1 MNKRYLKSMLFV
13 VLMFVVVLTACQ
25 PAVETPHADETTHEE
40 DDAHTEEEDT
50 GTMQQNSGFP
60 DKPAIPN
67 DSGIEGVQT
76 FPDKS
81 VYHNHV
87 TEVSEPEGDIPPAFG
102 EHLGA
107 WQNCGI
113 YDQPIGLGNALHSM
127 EHGAVW
133 LTYAPNLSESEIADL
148 QQIARGHGY
157 VLMSP
162 YPPQTKPVVL
172 TAWGVQLVIDSLP
185 DERVAKFIAYYEE
198 GPQNPEPGAPCSGA
212 IGAPIQ

>member
-1 MNKRYLKSMLFV
+1 MKIRSVKNVIVWVSILSFALLACSSSNSM
-13 VLMFVVVLTACQ
+13 
-25 PAVETPHADETTHEE
+25 P
-40 DDAHTEEEDT
+40 
-50 GTMQQNSGFP
+50 GTGFP

-81 VYHNHV
+81 EYHNHV
-87 TEVSEPEGDIPPAFG
+87 SVVEQPAGDLPPAFG
-102 EHLGA
+102 AHFSA

-113 YDQPIGLGNALHSM
+113 YDQPVELGNALHSM

-133 LTYAPNLSESEIADL
+133 LTYSLDLSESQIIEL
-148 QQIARGHGY
+148 QGLVRGQDF

-162 YPPQTKPVVL
+162 YPPQTKPVAL

-185 DERVAKFIAYYEE
+185 DDRIAKFIAYFQN

-212 IGAPIQ
+212 VGEPLP

>member
-1 MNKRYLKSMLFV
+1 MNRKILIS
-13 VLMFVVVLTACQ
+13 LTAILLIVLSACSASTSQ
-25 PAVETPHADETTHEE
+25 PNDITEIPHV
-40 DDAHTEEEDT
+40 DDDHTEESA
-50 GTMQQNSGFP
+50 TMPQQSGFP

-81 VYHNHV
+81 EYHVHV
-87 TEVSEPEGDIPPAFG
+87 DSLPDPEGTIPPPFG
-102 EHLGA
+102 AHLNA

-113 YDQPIGLGNALHSM
+113 YDEPVELGNALHSM

-133 LTYAPNLSESEIADL
+133 LTYSPDLNASQVADL
-148 QQIARGHGY
+148 QNIARGHDF

-162 YPPQTKPVVL
+162 YPPQTDPVVL
-172 TAWGVQLVIDSLP
+172 TAWSVQLVIDSLP
-185 DERVAKFIAYYEE
+185 DDRIAKFIDYYEL

-212 IGAPIQ
+212 FGYPIQ

>member
-1 MNKRYLKSMLFV
+1 MKFRPLKNIFLFV
-13 VLMFVVVLTACQ
+13 SILSTFALACNTLLPPPESAEEPTASM
-25 PAVETPHADETTHEE
+25 PA
-40 DDAHTEEEDT
+40 
-50 GTMQQNSGFP
+50 NGFP

-81 VYHNHV
+81 EYHNHV
-87 TEVSEPEGDIPPAFG
+87 QSVTEPEGNIPPPFG
-102 EHLGA
+102 AHYGA

-113 YDQPIGLGNALHSM
+113 YDQPVELGNALHSM

-133 LTYAPNLSESEIADL
+133 LTYSTDLSES
-148 QQIARGHGY
+148 QIAELQDLVRGHSY

-162 YPPQTKPVVL
+162 YPPQTQPVVL

-185 DERVAKFIAYYEE
+185 DDRIAQFIDYYEL

-212 IGAPIQ
+212 VGNPLP

>member
-1 MNKRYLKSMLFV
+1 MKRFSLKPILLMML
-13 VLMFVVVLTACQ
+13 VVVVALTSCQ
-25 PAVETPHADETTHEE
+25 PVVEASHE
-40 DDAHTEEEDT
+40 DDDVHSEEPD
-50 GTMQQNSGFP
+50 TMQQNNGFP

-81 VYHNHV
+81 EYHNHV
-87 TEVSEPEGDIPPAFG
+87 IDVIEPEGNIPPAFG
-102 EHLGA
+102 AHLNA

-113 YDQPIGLGNALHSM
+113 YDQPVGLGNALHSM

-133 LTYAPNLSESEIADL
+133 LTYASDLSASQVAELQDL
-148 QQIARGHGY
+148 ARGHDF

-162 YPPQTKPVVL
+162 YPPQTDPVVL
-172 TAWGVQLVIDSLP
+172 TAWGVQLVIDTLP
-185 DERVAKFIAYYEE
+185 DDRIAKFIAYYEN

-212 IGAPIQ
+212 IGEPIQ

>member
-1 MNKRYLKSMLFV
+1 MKTQIMKRLLT
-13 VLMFVVVLTACQ
+13 LTVVVSVLLVACQ
-25 PAVETPHADETTHEE
+25 ILTPVPTEATHVEDNHSEEPPASSMP
-40 DDAHTEEEDT
+40 
-50 GTMQQNSGFP
+50 QNGFP

-76 FPDKS
+76 YADKS
-81 VYHNHV
+81 EYHNHV
-87 TEVSEPEGDIPPAFG
+87 LEVQEPEGNIPPVFG
-102 EHLGA
+102 EHLNA

-133 LTYAPNLSESEIADL
+133 LTYAPDLSESQVAELQDL
-148 QQIARGHGY
+148 VRGHDF

-162 YPPQTKPVVL
+162 YPPQTDPVVL
-172 TAWGVQLVIDSLP
+172 TAWGVQLVVDSLP
-185 DERVAKFIAYYEE
+185 DDRIEKFIAYYEN

-212 IGAPIQ
+212 IGEPIQ

>member
-1 MNKRYLKSMLFV
+1 MNTRLLKSIVYILLILVMGLS
-13 VLMFVVVLTACQ
+13 ACQ
-25 PAVETPHADETTHEE
+25 AAGEAPHNEEDHADEPN
-40 DDAHTEEEDT
+40 
-50 GTMQQNSGFP
+50 TMQQNSGFP

-81 VYHNHV
+81 EYHNHV
-87 TEVSEPEGDIPPAFG
+87 PEVPEPEGNIPPAFG
-102 EHLGA
+102 AHLSA

-113 YDQPIGLGNALHSM
+113 YDQPVGLGNALHSM

-133 LTYAPNLSESEIADL
+133 LTYAPDLNESDISQLREIA
-148 QQIARGHGY
+148 IGHGY

-162 YPPQTKPVVL
+162 YPLQTDPVVL
-172 TAWGVQLVIDSLP
+172 TAWGVQLVIESLP
-185 DERVAKFIAYYEE
+185 DDRIAKFIAYYEE

-212 IGAPIQ
+212 VGDPIQ

>member
-1 MNKRYLKSMLFV
+1 MKIRIMKHSALLTSVLSVMLA
-13 VLMFVVVLTACQ
+13 ACGAANPSTQ
-25 PAVETPHADETTHEE
+25 NV
-40 DDAHTEEEDT
+40 DDVHTEEPA
-50 GTMQQNSGFP
+50 TMQPQSGFP

-81 VYHNHV
+81 EYHNHV
-87 TEVSEPEGDIPPAFG
+87 SSLPAPEGDVPPPFG
-102 EHLGA
+102 AHYSA

-113 YDQPIGLGNALHSM
+113 YDHPVELGNALHSL

-133 LTYAPNLSESEIADL
+133 LTYSPDLSESQIADL
-148 QQIARGHGY
+148 QSLARGHGY

-162 YPPQTKPVVL
+162 YAPQTKPAVM

-185 DERVAKFIAYYEE
+185 DDRIAKFIAYYED

-212 IGAPIQ
+212 LGEPLP

>member
-1 MNKRYLKSMLFV
+1 MKRLFTKKIFYLTISLP
-13 VLMFVVVLTACQ
+13 VLLMSCQ
-25 PAVETPHADETTHEE
+25 SVTPTTHP
-40 DDAHTEEEDT
+40 DDEIHPEAPTSIT
-50 GTMQQNSGFP
+50 QQSGFP

-76 FPDKS
+76 YPDRS
-81 VYHNHV
+81 EYHNHV
-87 TEVSEPEGDIPPAFG
+87 LEVKTPEGNIPPPFG
-102 EHLGA
+102 AHLNA

-113 YDQPIGLGNALHSM
+113 YDQPIGLGNALHSL

-133 LTYAPNLSESEIADL
+133 LTYAPGLSESQIADL
-148 QQIARGHGY
+148 QDLVRGQSY

-162 YPPQTKPVVL
+162 YPSQTVPVVL

-185 DERVAKFIAYYEE
+185 DDRIAKFIAYYEL

-212 IGAPIQ
+212 IGNPLP

>member
-1 MNKRYLKSMLFV
+1 MNVRAFKYIILSAS
-13 VLMFVVVLTACQ
+13 VLSIILAACN
-25 PAVETPHADETTHEE
+25 PADPSTPHVDDVHIEE
-40 DDAHTEEEDT
+40 PS
-50 GTMQQNSGFP
+50 TMPQQSGFP
-60 DKPAIPN
+60 DKPALPN

-81 VYHNHV
+81 EYHNHV
-87 TEVSEPEGDIPPAFG
+87 ASLPAPEGDVPPPFG
-102 EHLGA
+102 AHYSA

-113 YDQPIGLGNALHSM
+113 YDQPVELGNALHSL

-133 LTYAPNLSESEIADL
+133 LTYAPDLNAEQIADL
-148 QQIARGHGY
+148 QSVARGHGY

-162 YPPQTKPVVL
+162 YPLQTKPVVM

-185 DERVAKFIAYYEE
+185 DDRIAKFIAYYEE

-212 IGAPIQ
+212 IGEPLP

>member
-1 MNKRYLKSMLFV
+1 MNKRSLKSNLFIMLV
-13 VLMFVVVLTACQ
+13 IVMALAACQ
-25 PAVETPHADETTHEE
+25 PNADAQHDEE
-40 DDAHTEEEDT
+40 HVDEPD
-50 GTMQQNSGFP
+50 TMQQNSGFP

-81 VYHNHV
+81 EYHNHV
-87 TEVSEPEGDIPPAFG
+87 NEVAEPAGSIPPAFG
-102 EHLGA
+102 AHLSA

-113 YDQPIGLGNALHSM
+113 YDQPVGLGNALHSM

-133 LTYAPNLSESEIADL
+133 LTYASDLSDSQIAEL
-148 QQIARGHGY
+148 QDIARGHSY

-162 YPPQTKPVVL
+162 YPSQTDPVVL
-172 TAWGVQLVIDSLP
+172 TAWTVQLVIDSLP
-185 DERVAKFIAYYEE
+185 DDRIAKFIAYYEL

-212 IGAPIQ
+212 VGNPLP